1 MEKMSFLK
9 RGLASIID
17 KLLILIAFIFAS
29 LLLLGMYNAP
39 GKLGVYT
46 TLLNL
51 TPDIYAY
58 PTMEVYSPYVLDFQL
73 TTLFVVLNILY
84 YTFFEYAVG
93 ASLGKYLFQGFI
105 TVDGQKKISGDKVLQ
120 RSGIFILMMLI
131 AIACRWLLGTT
142 YWMVIAL
149 FFLVND
155 LPVFLT
161 QNHQSAIDFISSTF
175 LVIKN
180 NKVNANHDV

>member
-1 MEKMSFLK
+1 MERMSFFK

-17 KLLILIAFIFAS
+17 KLLILMAFIFAS

-46 TLLNL
+46 TLLGL
-51 TPDIYAY
+51 TPDVYAY

-93 ASLGKYLFQGFI
+93 ASLGKYLFRGFI
-105 TVDGQKKISGDKVLQ
+105 TADNQKKISGNKVLQ
-120 RSGIFILMMLI
+120 RSAIFILLMLV

-142 YWMVIAL
+142 YWTVIVL
-149 FFLVND
+149 FFFVND
-155 LPVFLT
+155 LPIFFT
-161 QNHQSAIDFISSTF
+161 RNHQSIIDFISSTV
-175 LVIKN
+175 LVVKT
-180 NKVNANHDV
+180 K